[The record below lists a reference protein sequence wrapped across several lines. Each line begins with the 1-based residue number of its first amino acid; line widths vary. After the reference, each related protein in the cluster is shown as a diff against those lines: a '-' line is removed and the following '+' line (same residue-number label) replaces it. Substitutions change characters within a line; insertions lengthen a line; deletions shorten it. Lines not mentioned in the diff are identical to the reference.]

1 MGSAP
6 EARQADHHLVV
17 TVRRVFPSGVH
28 SRRQSPESGTR
39 QRTTCESAEGDR
51 RGHEVSRRY
60 GHPARRERTEGY
72 SKRQKAGS
80 CQTGELRANWLAVA
94 VLIFKRAVSMRK
106 DVWRLRSTRRTLDP
120 IALEPLGRS

>member
-6 EARQADHHLVV
+6 EAWQADDRLVV
-17 TVRRVFPSGVH
+17 AVRGLLPSSVH

-39 QRTTCESAEGDR
+39 QRTTRESAEGDR
-51 RGHEVSRRY
+51 RGHEVSGRY

-80 CQTGELRANWLAVA
+80 CQTGELRVNWLAVA
-94 VLIFKRAVSMRK
+94 VLIQ
-106 DVWRLRSTRRTLDP
+106 TGGLD
-120 IALEPLGRS
+120 AQGRMAA